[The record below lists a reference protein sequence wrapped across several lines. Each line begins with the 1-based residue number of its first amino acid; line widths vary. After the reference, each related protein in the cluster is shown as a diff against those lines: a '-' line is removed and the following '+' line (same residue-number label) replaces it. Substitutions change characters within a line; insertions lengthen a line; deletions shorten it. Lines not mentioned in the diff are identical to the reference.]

1 MSENKR
7 LSERNAKI
15 ASMLS
20 DGEQLKNFYRFIAQN
35 PYINLHDACQII
47 IERPDATVC
56 NSMEEWNALG
66 RRVTKG
72 RKAIP
77 YYDHDGYKQFVFDAV
92 DTHGEER
99 YQRPIFPLKRLL
111 IGLDELNGTS
121 LYGDLRGDYRKI
133 HNGVYAYLEKS
144 GALTGDEQHDNL
156 LSEGVAFSLYCKTGF
171 PKTVGIHLRG
181 LPYSYRENAEFVKE
195 MYIQSELLAEEIDEA
210 YEGKLQEVKVIDDTE
225 EETVTDEPIIRGGEG
240 EQINEPLAEETEALP
255 EQDDEVFVSPVYRQ
269 YLEAQKINPQA
280 VVLLRVGDFYEVM
293 GENARAVAEELD
305 LTLTSREVGLPER
318 VPMCGFPYY
327 ASDAYI
333 EKILDR
339 HGVLLVE
346 DGQEPKYIL
355 SHAEALQAEQA
366 EISEEPE
373 QELSSEIVERD
384 EDEIAELQE
393 LFSEEEGEIKDPE
406 LIPIDDEP
414 TPFDDEE
421 EEQFDEEEDDNFE
434 VENEED
440 FEEESEQEETE
451 NQSKPTHKKE
461 EKGIKDRPRK
471 KPQVSLFDFME
482 PQEKSEQELLIER
495 SLKYGSGFQHGK
507 YRIFD
512 KYNENPTA
520 KAFADFLKREYGIGG
535 HSGWGIDNEEHDG
548 KGIRLS
554 HRDENGKTLV
564 EAFLKWPEVATRIAD
579 LIDDD
584 NYLTEQEKAG
594 YVEYRAEQNRQ
605 KELRAEEERQKREII
620 ELAIVSEQPARK
632 QRILD
637 EYSKTTK
644 IEDFAKFLRDEYG
657 TAVEATSKYHARY
670 DANGVYFSKYNAIG
684 NTELRFS
691 LSWNNFAERVCDII
705 EAERLFAPEDAEY
718 NAGFVD
724 QMIELGTQ
732 NTESG
737 KYAYHFAT
745 FGKDEGYVRAH
756 CDEIKETMLARVEV
770 KDVQSDEW
778 YIHATF
784 YKDYC
789 AKLQGTE
796 EARQEHKERITEIAD
811 KIIEEGTKNTTE
823 GNYIH
828 FFEEFGKHAEF
839 AKNNAEEIAEELSKH
854 EEVSDVELTP
864 DSFDT
869 NFYLDYC
876 PNYIPKE
883 EEDGYEEYIKS
894 FEEENKPSKIKATF
908 NRFKDL
914 SDNDKAFIER
924 YSFRAHREPSMSPW
938 DEVQQCETIEEGIYI
953 VSTAGHGG
961 IMIAEEL
968 APYVLSPEAL
978 SEGMREGG
986 YYCYEED
993 ALQCIP
999 LRELYDKGILNDEHR
1014 YFKAY
1019 HVKSEENGRIP
1030 FSSATDQEK
1039 KRFIAEWNKTI
1050 NESLATWNKEYWQKY
1065 QKEEQSYEKIK
1076 NDEITRIVE
1085 SFVQEGTAQTVAG
1098 GWDFYF
1104 ENLSGFV
1111 YENRHEITDQLVR
1124 RKEVETVGLDDKSI
1138 EVIFKPKFCPNLRF
1152 DAIGKPIELDSKNTD
1167 LADVLNQTELG
1178 GTKTRFRNN
1187 VAAIRLVNRL
1197 FAENRNPTTEERKTL
1212 SRFVGWG
1219 GLSQAF
1225 DEKNPDWQKEYAELK
1240 GLLSA
1245 EDYDNA
1251 RGSTLNAYYTPKE
1264 VIDGIYKA
1272 LDRFGVKGN
1281 NRILEPSMGTG
1292 NFFGY
1297 MPKGIADGSRLYGVE
1312 LDKLTGRIAAKLYPQ
1327 ANVQIKGFEDTTF
1340 PNDKFDIIVGN
1351 VPFGGYGVADSD
1363 YNRYNF
1369 KVHDY
1374 FLAKSVDK
1382 VKPGGIVAIV
1392 TSKGTMDKLNANARK
1407 YVAER
1412 AELLGAI
1419 RLPNTAFKQTA
1430 GTEAVADILFF
1441 RKREEKITDLSVETW
1456 LATGKTKE
1464 GYEINQYFI
1473 DHPEMVLG
1481 TLVEEQGL
1489 YGGIDTTV
1497 KADGRELKDALAEAI
1512 QNLPQSFYQNP
1523 ETSPAEEQTT
1533 EVDYNVKPLCYK
1545 AENGRLYMRIGDE
1558 MVEQT
1563 IPKSPKDAYQ
1573 RIQGM
1578 IELREELHHILDIQ
1592 IAGCSDEVL
1601 KKEQTKLNAQYDLF
1615 VRWYGNLNSQTN
1627 TKLFKDDGDSALLF
1641 SCEDVDEETKAV
1653 TKSDIFS
1660 KRTIRPYV
1668 VPTSTDDPFEAL
1680 QISKNERGKV
1690 DIAYIEEL
1698 TGKDYD
1704 TVVSELG
1711 NAVFR
1716 DPEIVDETDKYSG
1729 FISAEEYL
1737 SGQVVSKLDLARLV
1751 AAEHP
1756 EYRKNVDALEAVQ
1769 PQKLTASEISVRL
1782 GATWIDKE
1790 YYKKFYCELLGVY
1803 WYLESDIELFY
1814 NPHDSSWR
1822 LDQKENV
1829 RNSTYMRQREVYGT
1843 KRAPAYRLF
1852 IDAMNLRATTI
1863 YDTIEEDGKEKR
1875 VVNHAET
1882 IAAREKQNKIKE
1894 EFINWIFKTPERRE
1908 ELEATYNRLFNRTRL
1923 PSYDGSYLKFPEMN
1937 PAIELKPHQ
1946 KNAVHRIITG
1956 NSSTLLHHV
1965 VGAGKTFTVVASIMK
1980 MRQLGLCKKAMVT
1993 CPNHLVQQWAGE
2005 WRRLYPNAKILVASK
2020 EDLEKDNRKKFV
2032 SKVALGDWDG
2042 IIIAQSSFA
2051 KIPVSTERQVQKLN
2065 EEIAAVQ
2072 ATIEK
2077 QWEENG
2083 MPRGAVKNLEKI
2095 KKGKQAQ
2102 LKKLMDTSGKDDV
2115 LKFEDLGVDYLFVDE
2130 AHAYKNLF
2138 LFTKMNN
2145 VAGISNAA
2153 SQRASDLK
2161 LKCEYLQELHGSD
2174 RGVVFAT
2181 GTPISNSMTEMYTMQ
2196 TYLQPST
2203 LRDLGIT
2210 FFDGWAADF
2219 GETVTSMELS
2229 PSGQGYRART
2239 RFAKFTNLPE
2249 LLKLYRAFADVQTAD
2264 MVKLNVPEAK
2274 RQVINLKPSDTTIE
2288 LAEEIAERAD
2298 RIYGGG
2304 VDSHIDNMLKVT
2316 SDGKKLALDPRCFVP
2331 TCKDE
2336 EGSKLNECAQR
2347 IYEIWSDTADIRGT
2361 QIVFCDLSTPKG
2373 SFSDYVY
2380 GTDFDAYNDL
2390 KYKLVQKGIP
2400 SEEIAFIH
2408 DANTEEQK
2416 QKLFDNVN
2424 SGRVRVLI
2432 GSTEKCGAGTNVQK
2446 RLVALHHLDTPYRP
2460 SDMEQREG
2468 RIIRQGNTNEKVQ
2481 IFTYV
2486 TERTFDSYSYQI
2498 LENKQRFISQ
2508 INKGDLTVREAED
2521 IDETTLSYAEIKAI
2535 TAANPKIKRK
2545 MEVDAEVA
2553 RLRVLEGQYRKNLYA
2568 LQDKIRKD
2576 YPEEIRKQELL
2587 IERVTKDLEMTKAIR
2602 PADPEAF
2609 EISVNGKVY
2618 TDKKEGGKALMDALY
2633 SGKVDVPVAEY
2644 CGFRISMNPMTFM
2657 ATEREITL
2665 AAEGQYI
2672 LSIGESVSGNLT
2684 RLENF
2689 VNDLPERKVRLEKR
2703 LEQLKS
2709 DLEIAKEQ
2717 VEKPFEQAEQLS
2729 ALLSEQAELNAELN
2743 LDKREEVIVDDDG
2756 EGEEENYMAIPILP
2770 KEKIKKEVSII
2781 DEEDKIAA
2789 MQVDVLP
2796 DYAVT
2801 KEDMHAYGY
2810 TWDGM
2815 LPVTGITAKALA
2827 RIGVTIYELREN
2839 DTEGMVDDLDVFD
2852 EKERLFGVEKPEWN
2866 TFMQSDNG
2874 RDYMAAR
2881 HEIVKSVLTSLDGED
2896 MSYFSNTEREI
2907 LWEQYGTEV
2916 YALDKAL
2923 GGRSLPA
2930 ATEMKE
2936 YALPVFDEQVEK
2948 LKGELPFADHGW
2960 GEADIHIAVF
2970 GNVEAQELKDI
2981 LSKYSYEMRLN
2992 AFLDK
2997 ELAEF
3002 NYLNGRVTGFT
3013 ADEIFDISND
3023 LKPSFE
3029 GSEFAENFKG
3039 EEFDRWY
3046 DDFQEDELIPLLNQ
3060 RALPG
3065 ETYALDETEE
3075 NPLLPDYTVTE
3086 EDMHDYGYT
3095 KDEMLPLH
3103 KRVAQ
3108 RLWGFGLEINIL
3120 SHDNTEKAVERFSE
3134 LTPTERTLYG
3144 IRKEVWM
3151 NYLNNEKTSPYLW
3164 ARKEFC
3170 TAASDVM
3177 QKELDYVDEGFT
3189 INFIETNFAERV
3201 ALEQYLADKERP
3213 DPKVLT
3219 AFVPQLLD
3227 EFSSRMW
3234 SGAFREYGWEESDL
3248 TRAIAEHLTDPVV
3261 QKIAMEVLSDGQK
3274 EEEQEEMPLY
3284 EDNPLDL
3291 PALDDELTVLAV
3303 QPDIELDE
3311 KKTLPGIGLLRN
3323 EELERWYVI
3332 NRSGIE
3338 SELKVGNVTNLEE
3351 IGISPMEFD
3360 PNVFR
3365 TFYDEQEARAY
3376 FNEKVSVMN
3385 SVKDNF
3391 DRKEIDY
3398 EAEVIKSVNTEFE
3411 VYKADVLSRSP
3422 EDIFYENYKIHVF
3435 TELKDVI
3442 DTGTEN
3448 GYLGKEHYRALYED
3462 RGSILTGLYDD
3473 YLDREYSSINK
3484 NGDTAEFIKDY
3495 CEYYHAD
3502 AMTEK
3507 EQGTIYLNTAQYSV
3521 EHDEIEQYRVSHRQS
3536 EECREAIDKA
3546 ISENFDGLHLKDG
3559 FIPELI
3565 DKFGSERVKYILATT
3580 IRENLGDGR
3589 YSPENKG
3596 WSENINVSESQDERR
3611 NCCLRSHPAVI
3622 DGVVNGFKKYMRYN
3636 DFLDEVTN
3644 DKQNDNKE
3652 EKEELAESKFLKQ
3665 TSRGDK
3671 VVSITQDKNGRD
3683 IAVVQRKN
3691 DYTVAIGYDTTD
3703 GTWAQGVYDF
3713 KDEKAANEYREKY
3726 YGENVEPPE
3735 KWYEVFVSRDA
3746 LIKTYEKSSLMRMP
3760 SSNSEYADYT
3770 YFVYNNR
3777 MKESRQLVDMQ
3788 SDSRELCYKIL
3799 LSEGEVVN
3807 LRNRDGDEVEL
3818 SAQEFSELVN
3828 HTSDKDYKREEKP
3841 RVSVN
3846 IPQAAMLKEYGKT
3859 SLFRA
3864 PNGTQYE
3871 GYSYYLPNSVLHEPT
3886 EGNTGAVARIT
3897 EDFKVTLRKGAE
3909 ETELTAREFSEL
3921 VGKTTAEDYKREPTA
3936 MDDYR
3941 EQQQEKEEWK
3951 EIAVSEQAVIA
3962 NYEKSTLFKMPK
3974 GKYEG
3979 MVYYI
3984 PSGMVRKD
3992 EGGLR
3997 LRLPESFEAH
4007 LKTSG
4012 SDEKIDLTAEQL
4024 MAELA
4029 GKSDEDYEGIYRRPS
4044 EEAIKKFEK
4053 VEKNLRER
4061 LPDEMKNKPNWVV
4074 VRTRENKE
4082 TGRLDKYLIDVHTGK
4097 FAESDNPET
4106 WTDFDTACKYAK
4118 EHGGVALAYA
4128 LDGTDG
4134 IACIDLDHC
4143 IGEDGKRSAL
4153 ADEVLSKCGK
4163 TYAEHSVSGRGIH
4176 VFGRTKGADLR
4187 SFSKDG
4193 DMEYYQDRH
4202 FITMTGDGA
4211 GYSRLESFDASEMKS
4226 LLERKL
4232 ERRTEWKNAGKGE
4245 AGLTQ
4250 MDDRELLEKA
4260 FSAKNGDT
4268 VRRLYNGED
4277 LRHNHSNSDM
4287 SLMNY
4292 LAFYSGGNVGQMTR
4306 IFATSGLYRPDKPAS
4321 YYEYTAIKAA
4331 KDTPHYTPPRAS
4343 NATPKAASGGN
4354 SKA

>member
-15 ASMLS
+15 AAMLS

-35 PYINLHDACQII
+35 PYINLHDACQIV

-72 RKAIP
+72 RKAIS
-77 YYDHDGYKQFVFDAV
+77 YYDHDGYKQFVFDAA

-99 YQRPIFPLKRLL
+99 YQRPIFPLKRML
-111 IGLDELNGTS
+111 IGLDELNGTA
-121 LYGDLRGDYRKI
+121 LYDDLRGDYRKI
-133 HNGVYAYLEKS
+133 HNGVYAYLEKN

-171 PKTVGIHLRG
+171 PKTAGIHLSG

-225 EETVTDEPIIRGGEG
+225 KETVTDEPIIRGGDV

-269 YLEAQKINPQA
+269 YLEAQKANPQA
-280 VVLLRVGDFYEVM
+280 VVLLRLGDFYEVM
-293 GENARAVAEELD
+293 GENARTVAEELD

-318 VPMCGFPYY
+318 VPMCGFPYHV
-327 ASDAYI
+327 AEVYI
-333 EKILDR
+333 EKILEH
-339 HGVLLVE
+339 HGVLLAE
-346 DGQEPKYIL
+346 AGQEPKYIL

-373 QELSSEIVERD
+373 QESQSEIVERD

-393 LFSEEEGEIKDPE
+393 LFSEEEEEIKDPE

-421 EEQFDEEEDDNFE
+421 EEQSDEEADDGF
-434 VENEED
+434 ENEED
-440 FEEESEQEETE
+440 FEEESEQDETA
-451 NQSKPTHKKE
+451 NKPKPTRKRE

-471 KPQVSLFDFME
+471 QKPQLSLFDLME

-495 SLKYGSGFQHGK
+495 NLKYGSGFQHGK

-535 HSGWGIDNEEHDG
+535 RGGWGGDNEEHNG

-554 HRDENGKTLV
+554 YCDENGKTLV

-657 TAVEATSKYHARY
+657 TAVETTSKYHARY
-670 DANGVYFSKYNAIG
+670 DANGVFISKYNAIG
-684 NTELRFS
+684 NTELRVS
-691 LSWNNFAERVCDII
+691 LSWNNFAERVCDVI

-724 QMIELGTQ
+724 QMVKLGTE

-745 FGKDEGYVRAH
+745 FGKDEGYVRAN

-796 EARQEHKERITEIAD
+796 EAHEEHKERVRAIAAQ
-811 KIIEEGTKNTTE
+811 IIEEGTENTTE
-823 GNYIH
+823 GNWVV
-828 FFEEFGKHAEF
+828 FFNELTGDEEF
-839 AKNNAEEIAEELSKH
+839 AKDNVKEIVDELERDKA
-854 EEVSDVELTP
+854 VSDVEF
-864 DSFDT
+864 DNACIDT

-876 PNYIPKE
+876 PHYIPKE
-883 EEDGYEEYIKS
+883 EEGED
-894 FEEENKPSKIKATF
+894 EEENKPSKTKAPF

-914 SDNDKAFIER
+914 SENDRSFIER
-924 YSFRAHREPSMSPW
+924 YSLRAHREPSMSPW
-938 DEVQQCETIEEGIYI
+938 DEVQQCETISEGIYS

-999 LRELYDKGILNDEHR
+999 IRELYDKGVLSDDHM

-1019 HVKSEENGRIP
+1019 HVKTEENGRIP
-1030 FSSATDQEK
+1030 FSSATAEEK
-1039 KRFIAEWNKTI
+1039 KRFIAKWNNTV

-1065 QKEEQSYEKIK
+1065 QEAEQHQK
-1076 NDEITRIVE
+1076 
-1085 SFVQEGTAQTVAG
+1085 
-1098 GWDFYF
+1098 
-1104 ENLSGFV
+1104 
-1111 YENRHEITDQLVR
+1111 
-1124 RKEVETVGLDDKSI
+1124 
-1138 EVIFKPKFCPNLRF
+1138 
-1152 DAIGKPIELDSKNTD
+1152 DSKNTD
-1167 LADVLNQTELG
+1167 LADVLDQSELG
-1178 GTKTRFRNN
+1178 GAKTRFRNN

-1197 FAENRNPTTEERKTL
+1197 YAENRNPTTEERKTL

-1297 MPKGIADGSRLYGVE
+1297 MPKEVADGSRLYGVE
-1312 LDKLTGRIAAKLYPQ
+1312 LDNLTGRIAAKLYPQ

-1340 PNDKFDIIVGN
+1340 PNDKFDIVVGN

-1441 RKREEKITDLSVETW
+1441 RKREEKITDLSAETW
-1456 LATGKTKE
+1456 LATGKTEE

-1497 KADGRELKDALAEAI
+1497 KPDGRELKDALAEAI

-1523 ETSPAEEQTT
+1523 EISPAEEQTT

-1558 MVEQT
+1558 MVEQA

-1578 IELREELHHILDIQ
+1578 IGLREELHHILDIQ
-1592 IAGCSDEVL
+1592 IQGCSDDVL
-1601 KKEQTKLNAQYDLF
+1601 KKEQAKLNAQYDLF
-1615 VRWYGNLNSQTN
+1615 VRRYGNLNSQTN

-1641 SCEDVDEETKAV
+1641 SCEDVDEETKTV
-1653 TKSDIFS
+1653 TKSDVFS

-1716 DPEIVDETDKYSG
+1716 DPEIADENDKYSG
-1729 FISAEEYL
+1729 FLSAEEYL
-1737 SGQVVSKLDLARLV
+1737 SGQVVSKLDLARSV

-2051 KIPVSTERQVQKLN
+2051 KIPVSTERQIQKLN
-2065 EEIAAVQ
+2065 EEIAAVE

-2239 RFAKFTNLPE
+2239 RFAKFMNLPE

-2361 QIVFCDLSTPKG
+2361 QIVFCDLSTPKVG
-2373 SFSDYVY
+2373 FEDYRY

-2468 RIIRQGNTNEKVQ
+2468 RIIRQGNTNENVQ

-2553 RLRVLEGQYRKNLYA
+2553 RLRVLEGQYRKNSYA

-2587 IERVTKDLEMTKAIR
+2587 IERVEKDLEMTKAIR

-2609 EISVNGKVY
+2609 EISVSGKVY
-2618 TDKKEGGKALMDALY
+2618 TDKKEGGKVLMDALY

-2644 CGFRISMNPMTFM
+2644 CGFKISMNPMSFM
-2657 ATEREITL
+2657 TTEREITL

-2717 VEKPFEQAEQLS
+2717 VGKPFEQAEQLS

-2756 EGEEENYMAIPILP
+2756 EGDEENYRAIPILP
-2770 KEKIKKEVSII
+2770 EDKIKKEVSII

-2801 KEDMHAYGY
+2801 KEDMELCFSEYDDVMIRRLVGLIRVMK
-2810 TWDGM
+2810 DKSI
-2815 LPVTGITAKALA
+2815 V
-2827 RIGVTIYELREN
+2827 IYL
-2839 DTEGMVDDLDVFD
+2839 
-2852 EKERLFGVEKPEWN
+2852 K
-2866 TFMQSDNG
+2866 
-2874 RDYMAAR
+2874 
-2881 HEIVKSVLTSLDGED
+2881 
-2896 MSYFSNTEREI
+2896 
-2907 LWEQYGTEV
+2907 
-2916 YALDKAL
+2916 
-2923 GGRSLPA
+2923 GGLSI
-2930 ATEMKE
+2930 TEM
-2936 YALPVFDEQVEK
+2936 
-2948 LKGELPFADHGW
+2948 
-2960 GEADIHIAVF
+2960 
-2970 GNVEAQELKDI
+2970 
-2981 LSKYSYEMRLN
+2981 
-2992 AFLDK
+2992 
-2997 ELAEF
+2997 
-3002 NYLNGRVTGFT
+3002 
-3013 ADEIFDISND
+3013 
-3023 LKPSFE
+3023 
-3029 GSEFAENFKG
+3029 
-3039 EEFDRWY
+3039 
-3046 DDFQEDELIPLLNQ
+3046 
-3060 RALPG
+3060 
-3065 ETYALDETEE
+3065 
-3075 NPLLPDYTVTE
+3075 
-3086 EDMHDYGYT
+3086 
-3095 KDEMLPLH
+3095 
-3103 KRVAQ
+3103 VA
-3108 RLWGFGLEINIL
+3108 
-3120 SHDNTEKAVERFSE
+3120 
-3134 LTPTERTLYG
+3134 
-3144 IRKEVWM
+3144 
-3151 NYLNNEKTSPYLW
+3151 
-3164 ARKEFC
+3164 
-3170 TAASDVM
+3170 
-3177 QKELDYVDEGFT
+3177 
-3189 INFIETNFAERV
+3189 
-3201 ALEQYLADKERP
+3201 
-3213 DPKVLT
+3213 
-3219 AFVPQLLD
+3219 
-3227 EFSSRMW
+3227 
-3234 SGAFREYGWEESDL
+3234 
-3248 TRAIAEHLTDPVV
+3248 
-3261 QKIAMEVLSDGQK
+3261 
-3274 EEEQEEMPLY
+3274 
-3284 EDNPLDL
+3284 
-3291 PALDDELTVLAV
+3291 
-3303 QPDIELDE
+3303 
-3311 KKTLPGIGLLRN
+3311 
-3323 EELERWYVI
+3323 
-3332 NRSGIE
+3332 
-3338 SELKVGNVTNLEE
+3338 
-3351 IGISPMEFD
+3351 
-3360 PNVFR
+3360 
-3365 TFYDEQEARAY
+3365 
-3376 FNEKVSVMN
+3376 
-3385 SVKDNF
+3385 
-3391 DRKEIDY
+3391 
-3398 EAEVIKSVNTEFE
+3398 
-3411 VYKADVLSRSP
+3411 
-3422 EDIFYENYKIHVF
+3422 
-3435 TELKDVI
+3435 
-3442 DTGTEN
+3442 
-3448 GYLGKEHYRALYED
+3448 
-3462 RGSILTGLYDD
+3462 
-3473 YLDREYSSINK
+3473 
-3484 NGDTAEFIKDY
+3484 
-3495 CEYYHAD
+3495 
-3502 AMTEK
+3502 
-3507 EQGTIYLNTAQYSV
+3507 
-3521 EHDEIEQYRVSHRQS
+3521 
-3536 EECREAIDKA
+3536 
-3546 ISENFDGLHLKDG
+3546 
-3559 FIPELI
+3559 
-3565 DKFGSERVKYILATT
+3565 
-3580 IRENLGDGR
+3580 
-3589 YSPENKG
+3589 
-3596 WSENINVSESQDERR
+3596 
-3611 NCCLRSHPAVI
+3611 
-3622 DGVVNGFKKYMRYN
+3622 
-3636 DFLDEVTN
+3636 
-3644 DKQNDNKE
+3644 
-3652 EKEELAESKFLKQ
+3652 
-3665 TSRGDK
+3665 
-3671 VVSITQDKNGRD
+3671 
-3683 IAVVQRKN
+3683 
-3691 DYTVAIGYDTTD
+3691 
-3703 GTWAQGVYDF
+3703 
-3713 KDEKAANEYREKY
+3713 
-3726 YGENVEPPE
+3726 
-3735 KWYEVFVSRDA
+3735 
-3746 LIKTYEKSSLMRMP
+3746 
-3760 SSNSEYADYT
+3760 
-3770 YFVYNNR
+3770 
-3777 MKESRQLVDMQ
+3777 
-3788 SDSRELCYKIL
+3788 
-3799 LSEGEVVN
+3799 
-3807 LRNRDGDEVEL
+3807 
-3818 SAQEFSELVN
+3818 
-3828 HTSDKDYKREEKP
+3828 
-3841 RVSVN
+3841 
-3846 IPQAAMLKEYGKT
+3846 
-3859 SLFRA
+3859 
-3864 PNGTQYE
+3864 
-3871 GYSYYLPNSVLHEPT
+3871 
-3886 EGNTGAVARIT
+3886 
-3897 EDFKVTLRKGAE
+3897 
-3909 ETELTAREFSEL
+3909 
-3921 VGKTTAEDYKREPTA
+3921 
-3936 MDDYR
+3936 
-3941 EQQQEKEEWK
+3941 
-3951 EIAVSEQAVIA
+3951 
-3962 NYEKSTLFKMPK
+3962 
-3974 GKYEG
+3974 
-3979 MVYYI
+3979 
-3984 PSGMVRKD
+3984 
-3992 EGGLR
+3992 
-3997 LRLPESFEAH
+3997 
-4007 LKTSG
+4007 
-4012 SDEKIDLTAEQL
+4012 
-4024 MAELA
+4024 
-4029 GKSDEDYEGIYRRPS
+4029 
-4044 EEAIKKFEK
+4044 
-4053 VEKNLRER
+4053 
-4061 LPDEMKNKPNWVV
+4061 
-4074 VRTRENKE
+4074 
-4082 TGRLDKYLIDVHTGK
+4082 
-4097 FAESDNPET
+4097 
-4106 WTDFDTACKYAK
+4106 
-4118 EHGGVALAYA
+4118 
-4128 LDGTDG
+4128 
-4134 IACIDLDHC
+4134 
-4143 IGEDGKRSAL
+4143 
-4153 ADEVLSKCGK
+4153 
-4163 TYAEHSVSGRGIH
+4163 
-4176 VFGRTKGADLR
+4176 
-4187 SFSKDG
+4187 
-4193 DMEYYQDRH
+4193 
-4202 FITMTGDGA
+4202 
-4211 GYSRLESFDASEMKS
+4211 
-4226 LLERKL
+4226 
-4232 ERRTEWKNAGKGE
+4232 
-4245 AGLTQ
+4245 
-4250 MDDRELLEKA
+4250 
-4260 FSAKNGDT
+4260 
-4268 VRRLYNGED
+4268 
-4277 LRHNHSNSDM
+4277 
-4287 SLMNY
+4287 
-4292 LAFYSGGNVGQMTR
+4292 
-4306 IFATSGLYRPDKPAS
+4306 
-4321 YYEYTAIKAA
+4321 
-4331 KDTPHYTPPRAS
+4331 
-4343 NATPKAASGGN
+4343 
-4354 SKA
+4354 

>member
-7 LSERNAKI
+7 LSERNTKI
-15 ASMLS
+15 AAMLS
-20 DGEQLKNFYRFIAQN
+20 DGELLKNFYRFIAQN
-35 PYINLHDACQII
+35 PYINLHDACQIV

-72 RKAIP
+72 RKAIS
-77 YYDHDGYKQFVFDAV
+77 YYDHDGYKQFVFDAA

-99 YQRPIFPLKRLL
+99 YQRPIFPLKRML

-121 LYGDLRGDYRKI
+121 LYDDLRGDYRKI
-133 HNGVYAYLEKS
+133 HNGVYTYLEKS

-225 EETVTDEPIIRGGEG
+225 EETVTDEPIIRGGEV
-240 EQINEPLAEETEALP
+240 EQTKEPLTEETEELP
-255 EQDDEVFVSPVYRQ
+255 EQGNEVSVSPVYRQ
-269 YLEAQKINPQA
+269 YLDVQKANPQA
-280 VVLLRVGDFYEVM
+280 VVLLRLGDFYEVM
-293 GENARAVAEELD
+293 GENARTVAEELD

-318 VPMCGFPYY
+318 VPMCGFPYHV
-327 ASDAYI
+327 AEVYI
-333 EKILDR
+333 EKILEH
-339 HGVLLVE
+339 HGVLLAE
-346 DGQEPKYIL
+346 AGQEPKYIL
-355 SHAEALQAEQA
+355 SHAEALRAEQA

-373 QELSSEIVERD
+373 QESQSEIVERD

-393 LFSEEEGEIKDPE
+393 LFSEEEGKIKDPE

-421 EEQFDEEEDDNFE
+421 EEQTDEEEDYGF
-434 VENEED
+434 ENEED
-440 FEEESEQEETE
+440 FEEESEQDETE
-451 NQSKPTHKKE
+451 NKPKPTRKRE

-471 KPQVSLFDFME
+471 QKPQLSLFDLME

-535 HSGWGIDNEEHDG
+535 RGGWGGDNEQHDG

-554 HRDENGKTLV
+554 HCDENGKTLV
-564 EAFLKWPEVATRIAD
+564 EAFLKWPEAATRIAD

-796 EARQEHKERITEIAD
+796 EARQEHKERIAEIAD

-828 FFEEFGKHAEF
+828 FFEEFGKHAGF
-839 AKNNAEEIAEELSKH
+839 AKDNAEEIAEELSKH

-894 FEEENKPSKIKATF
+894 FEEENKPSEIKAPF
-908 NRFKDL
+908 NRFKEL
-914 SDNDKAFIER
+914 SENDKAFIER
-924 YSFRAHREPSMSPW
+924 YSLRAHREPSMSPW
-938 DEVQQCETIEEGIYI
+938 DEVQQCETIAEGIYS

-978 SEGMREGG
+978 SEGMREGR

-999 LRELYDKGILNDEHR
+999 LRELYDKGILNDKHS

-1019 HVKSEENGRIP
+1019 HVKTEENGRIP
-1030 FSSATDQEK
+1030 FSSATDEEK
-1039 KRFIAEWNKTI
+1039 KRFIAEWNNTV

-1065 QKEEQSYEKIK
+1065 QKAEQQQK
-1076 NDEITRIVE
+1076 
-1085 SFVQEGTAQTVAG
+1085 
-1098 GWDFYF
+1098 
-1104 ENLSGFV
+1104 
-1111 YENRHEITDQLVR
+1111 
-1124 RKEVETVGLDDKSI
+1124 
-1138 EVIFKPKFCPNLRF
+1138 
-1152 DAIGKPIELDSKNTD
+1152 DSKNTD
-1167 LADVLNQTELG
+1167 LTDILDQTELG
-1178 GTKTRFRNN
+1178 GAKTRFRNN

-1197 FAENRNPTTEERKTL
+1197 YAENRNPTTEERKTL

-1297 MPKGIADGSRLYGVE
+1297 MPKEVADGARLYGVE
-1312 LDKLTGRIAAKLYPQ
+1312 LDNLTGRIAAKLYPQ
-1327 ANVQIKGFEDTTF
+1327 ANVQIKGFEDTSF
-1340 PNDKFDIIVGN
+1340 PNDKFDIVLGN

-1441 RKREEKITDLSVETW
+1441 RKREEKITDLSAETW

-1497 KADGRELKDALAEAI
+1497 KPDGRELKDALAEAI

-1558 MVEQT
+1558 MVEQA

-1578 IELREELHHILDIQ
+1578 IGLREELHHILDIQ

-1601 KKEQTKLNAQYDLF
+1601 KKEQAKLNAQYDLF
-1615 VRWYGNLNSQTN
+1615 VRRYGNLNSQTN

-1653 TKSDIFS
+1653 TKSDVFS

-1711 NAVFR
+1711 NSVFR
-1716 DPEIVDETDKYSG
+1716 DPEIVDENDKYSG

-1737 SGQVVSKLDLARLV
+1737 SGQVVSKLDLARSV

-1908 ELEATYNRLFNRTRL
+1908 ELEGTYNRLFNRTRL

-2051 KIPVSTERQVQKLN
+2051 KIPVSTERQIRKLN

-2203 LRDLGIT
+2203 LKDLGIT

-2264 MVKLNVPEAK
+2264 MVKLNVPEAE
-2274 RQVINLKPSDTTIE
+2274 RHVVNLKPSDTTIE

-2336 EGSKLNECAQR
+2336 EGSKLNACAQN

-2361 QIVFCDLSTPKG
+2361 QIVFCDLSTPKVR
-2373 SFSDYVY
+2373 FEDYRY

-2587 IERVTKDLEMTKAIR
+2587 IERVGKDLEMTKAIR

-2609 EISVNGKVY
+2609 EISVSGKVY

-2633 SGKVDVPVAEY
+2633 SGKVDTPVAEY
-2644 CGFRISMNPMTFM
+2644 YGFKISMNPMSFM

-2717 VEKPFEQAEQLS
+2717 VQKPFEQAEQLS

-2756 EGEEENYMAIPILP
+2756 EGDEENYRAIPILT

-2839 DTEGMVDDLDVFD
+2839 DTEGMVDDPDVFD
-2852 EKERLFGVEKPEWN
+2852 EKDRLFGVEKPEWN

-2874 RDYMAAR
+2874 RDYMAVR

-2896 MSYFSNTEREI
+2896 MSYFSNTERET

-2916 YALDKAL
+2916 YALDKAF
-2923 GGRSLPA
+2923 GGRAMPSA
-2930 ATEMKE
+2930 AEMKE
-2936 YALPVFDEQVEK
+2936 YALSVFDEQVEK
-2948 LKGELPFADHGW
+2948 LKEELPFADHGW
-2960 GEADIHIAVF
+2960 SEADIHLAVF

-2981 LSKYSYEMRLN
+2981 LSKYSYETRLN

-3002 NYLNGRVTGFT
+3002 KYLNGRVTGFT

-3029 GSEFAENFKG
+3029 GSEFAENLTG
-3039 EEFDRWY
+3039 NDYDDWY
-3046 DDFQEDELIPLLNQ
+3046 DIFQEDELIPLLNQ

-3065 ETYALDETEE
+3065 ETYALDETEKT
-3075 NPLLPDYTVTE
+3075 PLLPDYTVTD

-3103 KRVAQ
+3103 KRAAQ

-3134 LTPTERTLYG
+3134 LTPTEKTLYS
-3144 IRKEVWM
+3144 IRKEVWR

-3213 DPKVLT
+3213 NPKVLT

-3248 TRAIAEHLTDPVV
+3248 TRAIAEHLTDPVM

-3303 QPDIELDE
+3303 QPDIELDK
-3311 KKTLPGIGLLRN
+3311 KKTLPGVGLLRN

-3398 EAEVIKSVNTEFE
+3398 EAEVIKSVNAEFE

-3422 EDIFYENYKIHVF
+3422 EDIFYENFKIHVF
-3435 TELKDVI
+3435 TELKDAI

-3448 GYLGKEHYRALYED
+3448 GYLEKEHYRALYEE

-3473 YLDREYSSINK
+3473 FVGSEYASVNSYT
-3484 NGDTAEFIKDY
+3484 DTAEFIRDY
-3495 CEYYHAD
+3495 CEHYHKSVLHEDVKMPVYLQSAQY
-3502 AMTEK
+3502 AI
-3507 EQGTIYLNTAQYSV
+3507 EQGDL
-3521 EHDEIEQYRVSHRQS
+3521 DEYRNSRALS
-3536 EECREAIDKA
+3536 EECRDAIDKA
-3546 ISENFDGLHLKDG
+3546 ISENFDGMHLKDG
-3559 FIPELI
+3559 FISELV
-3565 DKFGSERVKYILATT
+3565 DKFGMERVQYILATT

-3596 WSENINVSESQDERR
+3596 WAENIPVSESQDERR
-3611 NCCLRSHPAVI
+3611 NCCLHSHPAVI
-3622 DGVVNGFKKYMRYN
+3622 DGVVNSFKKYMRYN

-3683 IAVVQRKN
+3683 IAVVQRRN

-3726 YGENVEPPE
+3726 YGENVEPQE
-3735 KWYEVFVSRDA
+3735 KWYAVYVSRDA
-3746 LIKTYEKSSLMRMP
+3746 LIKTYDKSSLMRMP
-3760 SSNSEYADYT
+3760 SSNKEYADYT
-3770 YFVYNNR
+3770 YFMYNNR
-3777 MKESRQLVDMQ
+3777 IKNSRQLVDMQ
-3788 SDSRELCYKIL
+3788 SDSRELCYKL
-3799 LSEGEVVN
+3799 MLAEGEVVN

-3897 EDFKVTLRKGAE
+3897 EDFNVTLRKGAE

-4061 LPDEMKNKPNWVV
+4061 LPDEMKNKPNWVM

-4343 NATPKAASGGN
+4343 NAAPKAASGGN

>member
-15 ASMLS
+15 AAMLS

-35 PYINLHDACQII
+35 PYINLHDACQIV

-72 RKAIP
+72 RKAIS
-77 YYDHDGYKQFVFDAV
+77 YYDHDGYKQFVFDAA

-99 YQRPIFPLKRLL
+99 YQRPIFPLRRML

-121 LYGDLRGDYRKI
+121 LYDDLRGDYRKI
-133 HNGVYAYLEKS
+133 HNGVYTYLEKS

-171 PKTVGIHLRG
+171 PKTAGIHLRG

-225 EETVTDEPIIRGGEG
+225 EETVTDEPIIRGGAV
-240 EQINEPLAEETEALP
+240 EQINEPLAEDTEELP
-255 EQDDEVFVSPVYRQ
+255 EQDDEEVFVSPIYRQ
-269 YLEAQKINPQA
+269 YLDVQKANPQA
-280 VVLLRVGDFYEVM
+280 VVLQRVGDFYEVM
-293 GENARAVAEELD
+293 GENAIKVADELN
-305 LTLTSREVGLPER
+305 LTLTSRDVGLPER

-333 EKILDR
+333 EKILAR
-339 HGVLLVE
+339 HGVLLAE

-393 LFSEEEGEIKDPE
+393 LFSEEEEEIKDPE

-421 EEQFDEEEDDNFE
+421 EEQYDEEEDDDF
-434 VENEED
+434 ENEEN
-440 FEEESEQEETE
+440 FEKESEPKGTE
-451 NQSKPTHKKE
+451 NKPNPTREKE

-471 KPQVSLFDFME
+471 QKPQMSLFDFME

-535 HSGWGIDNEEHDG
+535 RGGWGGDNEEHNG

-554 HRDENGKTLV
+554 YCDENGKTLV

-620 ELAIVSEQPARK
+620 ELAIVSEQPTRK

-657 TAVEATSKYHARY
+657 TAVETTSKYHARY

-691 LSWNNFAERVCDII
+691 ISWNNFAERVCDVI
-705 EAERLFAPEDAEY
+705 EAERLFAPEDAEF

-724 QMIELGTQ
+724 QMVKLGTE

-737 KYAYHFAT
+737 KYAYHFTT
-745 FGKDEGYVRAH
+745 FGKDEGYVRAN
-756 CDEIKETMLARVEV
+756 CDEIKEAMLARAEV

-789 AKLQGTE
+789 AKLQDTE
-796 EARQEHKERITEIAD
+796 EARQEHKERIAEIAD

-823 GNYIH
+823 GNYVH

-839 AKNNAEEIAEELSKH
+839 AKDNAEEIAEELSKH

-876 PNYIPKE
+876 TNYIPKE

-894 FEEENKPSKIKATF
+894 FEEENKPSEIKAPF
-908 NRFKDL
+908 NRFKEL
-914 SDNDKAFIER
+914 SENDKAFIER
-924 YSFRAHREPSMSPW
+924 YSLRAHREPSMSPW
-938 DEVQQCETIEEGIYI
+938 DEVQHCETIEEGIYI

-978 SEGMREGG
+978 SEGMREGR

-999 LRELYDKGILNDEHR
+999 LRELYDKGILNDKHS

-1019 HVKSEENGRIP
+1019 HVKTEENGRIP
-1030 FSSATDQEK
+1030 FSSATDEEK

-1065 QKEEQSYEKIK
+1065 QKAEQHQK
-1076 NDEITRIVE
+1076 
-1085 SFVQEGTAQTVAG
+1085 
-1098 GWDFYF
+1098 
-1104 ENLSGFV
+1104 
-1111 YENRHEITDQLVR
+1111 
-1124 RKEVETVGLDDKSI
+1124 
-1138 EVIFKPKFCPNLRF
+1138 
-1152 DAIGKPIELDSKNTD
+1152 DSKNTD
-1167 LADVLNQTELG
+1167 LTDVLDQTELG
-1178 GTKTRFRNN
+1178 GAKTRFRNN

-1225 DEKNPDWQKEYAELK
+1225 DEKNLDWQKEYAELK

-1297 MPKGIADGSRLYGVE
+1297 MPKEVSDGARLYGVE
-1312 LDKLTGRIAAKLYPQ
+1312 LDNLTGRIAAKLYPQ

-1340 PNDKFDIIVGN
+1340 PNDKFDIVVGN

-1441 RKREEKITDLSVETW
+1441 HKREEKITDLSKETW
-1456 LATGKTKE
+1456 LSTGKTEE

-1481 TLVEEQGL
+1481 TLKEEQGL

-1497 KADGRELKDALAEAI
+1497 KPDGRDLKDALAEAV
-1512 QNLPQSFYQNP
+1512 QNLPQNFYQNP
-1523 ETSPAEEQTT
+1523 ETSPAEEEAA

-1545 AENGRLYMRIGDE
+1545 ADNGRLYMRMGDE
-1558 MVEQT
+1558 MVEQA

-1578 IELREELHHILDIQ
+1578 IGLREELHHILDIQ

-1615 VRWYGNLNSQTN
+1615 VRRYGNLNSQTN

-1653 TKSDIFS
+1653 TKSDVFS

-1716 DPEIVDETDKYSG
+1716 DPEIVDKGDKYSG

-1737 SGQVVSKLDLARLV
+1737 SGQVVSKLDLARSV

-2051 KIPVSTERQVQKLN
+2051 KIPVSTERQIQKLN
-2065 EEIAAVQ
+2065 EEIAAVE

-2288 LAEEIAERAD
+2288 LAEEIADRAD
-2298 RIYGGG
+2298 KIYGGG

-2331 TCKDE
+2331 TCRDE
-2336 EGSKLNECAQR
+2336 EGSKINACAQN

-2361 QIVFCDLSTPKG
+2361 QIVFCDLSTPKVR
-2373 SFSDYVY
+2373 FEDYRY

-2400 SEEIAFIH
+2400 SDEIAFIH
-2408 DANTEEQK
+2408 DADTEEQK

-2424 SGRVRVLI
+2424 LGRVRVLI

-2468 RIIRQGNTNEKVQ
+2468 RIIRQGNTNDKVQ

-2633 SGKVDVPVAEY
+2633 SGKVDTPVAEY

-2672 LSIGESVSGNLT
+2672 LSIGESASGNLT

-2689 VNDLPERKVRLEKR
+2689 VSELPQRKVRLEKK

-2717 VEKPFEQAEQLS
+2717 VEKPFEQAERLS

-2756 EGEEENYMAIPILP
+2756 ESEEENYRAIPILP
-2770 KEKIKKEVSII
+2770 EERLKKEVSII

-2789 MQVDVLP
+2789 MEVDILP

-2810 TWDGM
+2810 TWDGI

-2839 DTEGMVDDLDVFD
+2839 DTEGMVDDPAVFD
-2852 EKERLFGVEKPEWN
+2852 EKDRLFGVEKPEWN
-2866 TFMQSDNG
+2866 AFMQSENG
-2874 RDYMAAR
+2874 RNYMATR
-2881 HEIVKSVLTSLDGED
+2881 REIVKSVLTSLDGED
-2896 MSYFSNTEREI
+2896 MSYFSNTERET
-2907 LWEQYGTEV
+2907 LWEQYGTKV
-2916 YALDKAL
+2916 YALDKAF
-2923 GGRSLPA
+2923 GGRGMPSA
-2930 ATEMKE
+2930 AEMKE
-2936 YALPVFDEQVEK
+2936 YALSVFDEQVEK
-2948 LKGELPFADHGW
+2948 LKEELPFADHGW
-2960 GEADIHIAVF
+2960 SEADIHLAVF

-2981 LSKYSYEMRLN
+2981 LSKYSYETRLN

-2997 ELAEF
+2997 EIAEF
-3002 NYLNGRVTGFT
+3002 KYLNGRITGFT

-3065 ETYALDETEE
+3065 ETYALDETEKT
-3075 NPLLPDYTVTE
+3075 PLLPDYTVTD

-3103 KRVAQ
+3103 KRAAQ

-3144 IRKEVWM
+3144 IRKEVWR

-3248 TRAIAEHLTDPVV
+3248 TRAIAEHLTNPVM
-3261 QKIAMEVLSDGQK
+3261 QKIAMEVLSDEQK

-3291 PALDDELTVLAV
+3291 PALDDELTVLAM
-3303 QPDIELDE
+3303 QPDIKLDE
-3311 KKTLPGIGLLRN
+3311 SRTLPGVKLLKN

-3332 NRSGIE
+3332 NRAGIE
-3338 SELKVGNVTNLEE
+3338 GERELNVGDMTNLEE
-3351 IGISPMEFD
+3351 LEISPMEFD

-3365 TFYDEQEARAY
+3365 TFYDEQEAQTY

-3391 DRKEIDY
+3391 GRKEIDY

-3448 GYLGKEHYRALYED
+3448 GYLEKEHYRALYED
-3462 RGSILTGLYDD
+3462 RGSILTELYDD
-3473 YLDREYSSINK
+3473 FIGDEYASLNT
-3484 NGDTAEFIKDY
+3484 GTDTAEFIKDY
-3495 CEYYHAD
+3495 CEHYHAD

-3521 EHDEIEQYRVSHRQS
+3521 EHDEIEQYRISHRQS

-3546 ISENFDGLHLKDG
+3546 ISENFDGMRLKDG
-3559 FIPELI
+3559 FIPEI
-3565 DKFGSERVKYILATT
+3565 IEKFGTERVQYILATT
-3580 IRENLGDGR
+3580 VRENLGDGR

-3596 WSENINVSESQDERR
+3596 WAENIAVSESQEERR

-3622 DGVVNGFKKYMRYN
+3622 DGVVNSFKKYMRYN

-3726 YGENVEPPE
+3726 YGENVEPQE
-3735 KWYEVFVSRDA
+3735 KWYAVYVSRDA
-3746 LIKTYEKSSLMRMP
+3746 LIKTYDKSSLMRMP
-3760 SSNSEYADYT
+3760 SSNKEYADYT
-3770 YFVYNNR
+3770 YFMYNNR
-3777 MKESRQLVDMQ
+3777 VKNSRQLVDMQ
-3788 SDSRELCYKIL
+3788 SDSRELCYKL
-3799 LSEGEVVN
+3799 MLSEGEVVH
-3807 LRNRDGDEVEL
+3807 LRNREGDEVEL
-3818 SAQEFSELVN
+3818 TAEEFSEIVN
-3828 HTSDKDYKREEKP
+3828 HTSDKDYVREQKAKTIITLPREAVLGNYEK
-3841 RVSVN
+3841 
-3846 IPQAAMLKEYGKT
+3846 AT
-3859 SLFRA
+3859 LFKA
-3864 PNGTQYE
+3864 PSGTE
-3871 GYSYYLPNSVLHEPT
+3871 FAGYSYYLPNSVIGEDT
-3886 EGNTGAVARIT
+3886 KNEDGRIRVALS
-3897 EDFKVTLRKGAE
+3897 EDFKIKLNKGPNE
-3909 ETELTAREFSEL
+3909 KEITVSEYAAL
-3921 VGKTTAEDYKREPTA
+3921 VNGTTAESYKRERSA
-3936 MDDYR
+3936 EEENR
-3941 EQQQEKEEWK
+3941 EQKTDEKKWT
-3951 EIAVSEQAVIA
+3951 EIPVSEEAVIA
-3962 NYEKSTLFKMPK
+3962 TYEKSTLFKMPK

-3979 MVYYI
+3979 LVYYI

-3992 EGGLR
+3992 EKGIR
-3997 LRLPESFEAH
+3997 LRLPEDFEVH
-4007 LKTSG
+4007 LKDKSA
-4012 SDEKIDLTAEQL
+4012 DENIDIKPD
-4024 MAELA
+4024 ELEKELKDKGDDA
-4029 GKSDEDYEGIYRRPS
+4029 YENLYRRPS
-4044 EEAIKKFEK
+4044 EEVKQKFDK
-4053 VEKNLRER
+4053 VEQQLRTC
-4061 LPDEMKNKPNWVV
+4061 LPAEMKDKPNWVI
-4074 VRTRENKE
+4074 VRTRENAD
-4082 TGRLDKYLIDVHTGK
+4082 TGRLDKFLISPVTGK

-4106 WTDFDTACKYAK
+4106 WADFDAACKYAR
-4118 EHGGVALAYA
+4118 ENGGVALAYA
-4128 LDGTDG
+4128 LDGKDG

-4143 IGEDGKRSAL
+4143 VGADGKRSAL

-4163 TYAEHSVSGRGIH
+4163 TYIESSVSGKGIH
-4176 VFGRTKGADLR
+4176 VFGKTEGMDLR

-4193 DMEYYQDRH
+4193 DMEFYQDSH
-4202 FITMTGDGA
+4202 FIAMTGDGA
-4211 GYSRLESFDASEMKS
+4211 GYYNLESFDTPEMKS

-4232 ERRTEWKNAGKGE
+4232 ERRTEWKNVGKGMS
-4245 AGLTQ
+4245 GLTQ

-4268 VRRLYNGED
+4268 VKRLYNGED
-4277 LRHNHSNSDM
+4277 LRNNHSNSDM

-4292 LAFYSGGNVGQMTR
+4292 LAFYSGGNVEQMTR
-4306 IFATSGLYRPDKPAS
+4306 IFATSGLYRPEKAQS

-4331 KDTPHYTPPRAS
+4331 KDTPHYTPPKAPTS
-4343 NATPKAASGGN
+4343 APKSFGSGN

>member
-15 ASMLS
+15 AAMLS

-35 PYINLHDACQII
+35 PYINLHDACQIV

-72 RKAIP
+72 RKAIS
-77 YYDHDGYKQFVFDAV
+77 YYDHDGYKQFVFDAA

-99 YQRPIFPLKRLL
+99 YQRPIFPLKRML

-121 LYGDLRGDYRKI
+121 LYDDLRGDYRKI
-133 HNGVYAYLEKS
+133 HNGVYTYLEKS

-171 PKTVGIHLRG
+171 PKTAGIHLRG

-225 EETVTDEPIIRGGEG
+225 EETVSDEPIIRGGEV
-240 EQINEPLAEETEALP
+240 EQTKEPLTEETEELP
-255 EQDDEVFVSPVYRQ
+255 EQGNEVSVSPIYRQ
-269 YLEAQKINPQA
+269 YLDVQKANPQA
-280 VVLLRVGDFYEVM
+280 VVLLRLGDFYEIM
-293 GENARAVAEELD
+293 GENARTVAEELD

-333 EKILDR
+333 EKILAH
-339 HGVLLVE
+339 HGVLLAE
-346 DGQEPKYIL
+346 AGQEPKYIL

-366 EISEEPE
+366 EISKEPE
-373 QELSSEIVERD
+373 QESQSEIVERD

-393 LFSEEEGEIKDPE
+393 LFSEEEEEIKDPA

-421 EEQFDEEEDDNFE
+421 EEQTDEEEDYGF
-434 VENEED
+434 ENEED
-440 FEEESEQEETE
+440 FEEESEQDETE
-451 NQSKPTHKKE
+451 NKPKPTRKRE

-471 KPQVSLFDFME
+471 QKPQLSLFDLME

-535 HSGWGIDNEEHDG
+535 RGGWGGDNEEHSG
-548 KGIRLS
+548 KGIHLS
-554 HRDENGKTLV
+554 HCDENGKTLV

-620 ELAIVSEQPARK
+620 ELAIVSEQPGRK

-657 TAVEATSKYHARY
+657 TAVETTSKYHARY

-691 LSWNNFAERVCDII
+691 LSWNSFAEHVCDVI

-724 QMIELGTQ
+724 QMVKLGTE

-745 FGKDEGYVRAH
+745 FGKDEGYVRAN
-756 CDEIKETMLARVEV
+756 CDEIKEAMLARVEV

-796 EARQEHKERITEIAD
+796 EARQEHKERIAEIAD

-823 GNYIH
+823 GNYVH

-839 AKNNAEEIAEELSKH
+839 AKDNAEEIAEELSKH

-864 DSFDT
+864 DAFDT

-876 PNYIPKE
+876 SNYIPKE
-883 EEDGYEEYIKS
+883 EEDGD
-894 FEEENKPSKIKATF
+894 EEENNPRDTKAPF
-908 NRFKDL
+908 NRFKEL
-914 SDNDKAFIER
+914 SENDRAFIEQ
-924 YSFRAHREPSMSPW
+924 YSLRAHREPSMSPW
-938 DEVQQCETIEEGIYI
+938 DEVQQCETIAEGIYS

-999 LRELYDKGILNDEHR
+999 IRELYDKGILSDDHM

-1019 HVKSEENGRIP
+1019 HVKTEENGRIP
-1030 FSSATDQEK
+1030 FSSATAEEK
-1039 KRFIAEWNKTI
+1039 KRFIAEWNDTV
-1050 NESLATWNKEYWQKY
+1050 NESLATWCKEYWQKY
-1065 QKEEQSYEKIK
+1065 QEAEQHQK
-1076 NDEITRIVE
+1076 
-1085 SFVQEGTAQTVAG
+1085 
-1098 GWDFYF
+1098 
-1104 ENLSGFV
+1104 
-1111 YENRHEITDQLVR
+1111 
-1124 RKEVETVGLDDKSI
+1124 
-1138 EVIFKPKFCPNLRF
+1138 
-1152 DAIGKPIELDSKNTD
+1152 DSKNTD
-1167 LADVLNQTELG
+1167 LTDILDQTELG
-1178 GTKTRFRNN
+1178 GAKTRFRNN

-1197 FAENRNPTTEERKTL
+1197 YAENRNPTTEERKTL

-1297 MPKGIADGSRLYGVE
+1297 MPKEVADGSRLYGVE
-1312 LDKLTGRIAAKLYPQ
+1312 LDNLTGRIAAKLYPQ

-1340 PNDKFDIIVGN
+1340 PNDKFDIVVGN

-1441 RKREEKITDLSVETW
+1441 RKREEKITDLSAETW
-1456 LATGKTKE
+1456 LATGKTEE

-1473 DHPEMVLG
+1473 EHPEMVLG
-1481 TLVEEQGL
+1481 TLKEEQGL

-1497 KADGRELKDALAEAI
+1497 KPDGRDLKDALAEAI

-1523 ETSPAEEQTT
+1523 EISPAEEQTT

-1558 MVEQT
+1558 MVEQA

-1578 IELREELHHILDIQ
+1578 IGLRGELHHILDIQ
-1592 IAGCSDEVL
+1592 ITGCSDEVL
-1601 KKEQTKLNAQYDLF
+1601 KKEQAKLNAQYDLF
-1615 VRWYGNLNSQTN
+1615 VRRYGNLNSQTN
-1627 TKLFKDDGDSALLF
+1627 TKLFKEDGDSALLF

-1653 TKSDIFS
+1653 TKSDVFS

-1716 DPEIVDETDKYSG
+1716 DPEIADENDKYSG
-1729 FISAEEYL
+1729 FLSAEEYL
-1737 SGQVVSKLDLARLV
+1737 SGQVVSKLDLARSV

-2051 KIPVSTERQVQKLN
+2051 KIPVSTERQIQKLN
-2065 EEIAAVQ
+2065 EEIAAVE

-2274 RQVINLKPSDTTIE
+2274 RHVINLKPSDTTIE
-2288 LAEEIAERAD
+2288 LAEEIADRAD

-2336 EGSKLNECAQR
+2336 DGSKLNACAQN

-2633 SGKVDVPVAEY
+2633 SGKVDTPVAEY
-2644 CGFRISMNPMTFM
+2644 YGFKISMNPMSFM

-2665 AAEGQYI
+2665 SAEGQYI

-2689 VNDLPERKVRLEKR
+2689 VSELPQRKVRLEKK

-2756 EGEEENYMAIPILP
+2756 ESEEENYRAIPILP
-2770 KEKIKKEVSII
+2770 EERLKKEISII

-2839 DTEGMVDDLDVFD
+2839 DTEGMVDDPDVFD
-2852 EKERLFGVEKPEWN
+2852 EKDRLFGVEKPEWN

-2896 MSYFSNTEREI
+2896 MSYFSNTERET

-2923 GGRSLPA
+2923 GGRSLSS
-2930 ATEMKE
+2930 ATDMKE

-2960 GEADIHIAVF
+2960 GEADIHLAVF

-2981 LSKYSYEMRLN
+2981 LSKYSYETRLN

-3144 IRKEVWM
+3144 IRKEVWR

-3177 QKELDYVDEGFT
+3177 QKGLDYVDEGFT

-3234 SGAFREYGWEESDL
+3234 GGAFREYGWEESDL
-3248 TRAIAEHLTDPVV
+3248 TRAIAEHLTDPVM

-3311 KKTLPGIGLLRN
+3311 KKTLPGVGLLRN

-3365 TFYDEQEARAY
+3365 AFYDEQEARAY

-3391 DRKEIDY
+3391 DRKGIDY

-3422 EDIFYENYKIHVF
+3422 EDIFYENFKIHVF
-3435 TELKDVI
+3435 TELKDAI

-3448 GYLGKEHYRALYED
+3448 GYLEKEHYRALYEE

-3473 YLDREYSSINK
+3473 FVGSEYASVNSYT
-3484 NGDTAEFIKDY
+3484 DTAEFIRDY
-3495 CEYYHAD
+3495 CEHYHKSVLHDEVKMPVYLQSAQY
-3502 AMTEK
+3502 AI
-3507 EQGTIYLNTAQYSV
+3507 EQGDL
-3521 EHDEIEQYRVSHRQS
+3521 DEYRNSRALS
-3536 EECREAIDKA
+3536 EECRDAIDKA
-3546 ISENFDGLHLKDG
+3546 ISENFDGMRLKDG
-3559 FIPELI
+3559 FISELV
-3565 DKFGSERVKYILATT
+3565 DKFGKERVQYILATT

-3596 WSENINVSESQDERR
+3596 WAENIAVSESQDERR

-3622 DGVVNGFKKYMRYN
+3622 DGVVNSFKRYMRYD

-3652 EKEELAESKFLKQ
+3652 EQEELAESKFAKE

-3818 SAQEFSELVN
+3818 TAEEFAAIVN
-3828 HTSDKDYKREEKP
+3828 HTSDKDYVREQKERTIITLP
-3841 RVSVN
+3841 RDAVLGN
-3846 IPQAAMLKEYGKT
+3846 YERAT
-3859 SLFRA
+3859 LFKA
-3864 PNGTQYE
+3864 PSGTE
-3871 GYSYYLPNSVLHEPT
+3871 FAGYSYYLPNSVIGEDT
-3886 EGNTGAVARIT
+3886 KNEDGRIRVALS
-3897 EDFKVTLRKGAE
+3897 EDFKIKLSKGPDEKEITVAE
-3909 ETELTAREFSEL
+3909 YAAL
-3921 VGKTTAEDYKREPTA
+3921 VNGTTAESYKRE
-3936 MDDYR
+3936 R
-3941 EQQQEKEEWK
+3941 EEEAQNREEKADEKKWT
-3951 EIAVSEQAVIA
+3951 EIAVSEEAVIA
-3962 NYEKSTLFKMPK
+3962 TYEKSTLFKMPK

-3979 MVYYI
+3979 LVYYI

-3992 EGGLR
+3992 EKGIR
-3997 LRLPESFEAH
+3997 LRLPEDFEVH
-4007 LKTSG
+4007 LKDKSA
-4012 SDEKIDLTAEQL
+4012 DENIDIKPD
-4024 MAELA
+4024 ELEKELKDKDDDA
-4029 GKSDEDYEGIYRRPS
+4029 YENLYRRPS
-4044 EEAIKKFEK
+4044 EEVKQKFDK
-4053 VEKNLRER
+4053 VEQQLRTC
-4061 LPDEMKNKPNWVV
+4061 LPAEMKDKPNWVI
-4074 VRTRENKE
+4074 VRTRENAD
-4082 TGRLDKYLIDVHTGK
+4082 TGRLDKFLISPVTGK

-4106 WTDFDTACKYAK
+4106 WADFDAACKYAR
-4118 EHGGVALAYA
+4118 ENGGVALAYA
-4128 LDGTDG
+4128 LDGKDG

-4143 IGEDGKRSAL
+4143 VGADGKRSAL

-4163 TYAEHSVSGRGIH
+4163 TYIESSVSGKGIH
-4176 VFGRTKGADLR
+4176 VFGKTEGMDLR

-4193 DMEYYQDRH
+4193 DMEFYQDSH
-4202 FITMTGDGA
+4202 FIAMTGDGA
-4211 GYSRLESFDASEMKS
+4211 GYYNLESFDTPEMKS

-4232 ERRTEWKNAGKGE
+4232 ERRTEWKNAGGGIS
-4245 AGLTQ
+4245 GLTQ

-4268 VRRLYNGED
+4268 VKRLYNGED

-4292 LAFYSGGNVGQMTR
+4292 LAFYSGGNVEQMTR
-4306 IFATSGLYRPDKPAS
+4306 IFATSGLYRPEKAQS

-4331 KDTPHYTPPRAS
+4331 KDTPHYTPPKAPTS
-4343 NATPKAASGGN
+4343 APKSSGNGN
-4354 SKA
+4354 GKA

>member
-15 ASMLS
+15 AAMLS

-35 PYINLHDACQII
+35 PYINLHDACQIV

-72 RKAIP
+72 RKAIS
-77 YYDHDGYKQFVFDAV
+77 YYDHDGYKQFVFDAA

-99 YQRPIFPLKRLL
+99 YQRPIFPLKRML

-121 LYGDLRGDYRKI
+121 LYDDLRGDYRKI
-133 HNGVYAYLEKS
+133 HNGVYTYLEKS

-171 PKTVGIHLRG
+171 PKTAGIHLSG

-195 MYIQSELLAEEIDEA
+195 MYIQAELLAEEIDEA

-225 EETVTDEPIIRGGEG
+225 EETVTDEPVIRGGDV
-240 EQINEPLAEETEALP
+240 EQINEPLAEETEELP
-255 EQDDEVFVSPVYRQ
+255 EQGNEVSVSPVYRQ
-269 YLEAQKINPQA
+269 YLDVQKANPQA
-280 VVLLRVGDFYEVM
+280 VVLLRLGDFYEVM

-305 LTLTSREVGLPER
+305 LTLTSRDVGLPER
-318 VPMCGFPYY
+318 VPMCGFPYHVTEV
-327 ASDAYI
+327 YI

-339 HGVLLVE
+339 HGVLLAE

-373 QELSSEIVERD
+373 QESQSEIVERD

-393 LFSEEEGEIKDPE
+393 LFSEEEEEIKDPE

-421 EEQFDEEEDDNFE
+421 EEQYDEEEDYGF
-434 VENEED
+434 ENEEN
-440 FEEESEQEETE
+440 FEEESEQDETE
-451 NQSKPTHKKE
+451 NKPKPTRKRE

-471 KPQVSLFDFME
+471 QKPQLSLFDLME

-605 KELRAEEERQKREII
+605 KELRSEEERQKREII

-657 TAVEATSKYHARY
+657 TAVESTSKYHARY

-705 EAERLFAPEDAEY
+705 DAERLFAPEDAEY

-724 QMIELGTQ
+724 QMVELGTQ

-745 FGKDEGYVRAH
+745 FGKDEGYIRAH
-756 CDEIKETMLARVEV
+756 CDEIKEMMLSRVEV

-796 EARQEHKERITEIAD
+796 EAHEEHKERIAEIAD

-828 FFEEFGKHAEF
+828 FFEEFGKHAGF
-839 AKNNAEEIAEELSKH
+839 AKDNAEEIAEELSKH

-883 EEDGYEEYIKS
+883 EEGGD
-894 FEEENKPSKIKATF
+894 EEENKPRDTKTPF
-908 NRFKDL
+908 NRFKEL
-914 SDNDKAFIER
+914 SENDRAFIER
-924 YSFRAHREPSMSPW
+924 YSLRAHREPSMSPW
-938 DEVQQCETIEEGIYI
+938 DEVQQCETIAEGIYS

-999 LRELYDKGILNDEHR
+999 LRELYDKGILNDEHS

-1019 HVKSEENGRIP
+1019 HVKTKENGRTP
-1030 FSSATDQEK
+1030 FSSATDEEK
-1039 KRFIAEWNKTI
+1039 KRFIAEWNDTV
-1050 NESLATWNKEYWQKY
+1050 NESLATWCKEYWRKY
-1065 QKEEQSYEKIK
+1065 QKAEQRQK
-1076 NDEITRIVE
+1076 
-1085 SFVQEGTAQTVAG
+1085 
-1098 GWDFYF
+1098 
-1104 ENLSGFV
+1104 
-1111 YENRHEITDQLVR
+1111 
-1124 RKEVETVGLDDKSI
+1124 
-1138 EVIFKPKFCPNLRF
+1138 
-1152 DAIGKPIELDSKNTD
+1152 DSKNTD
-1167 LADVLNQTELG
+1167 LTDVLDQTELG
-1178 GTKTRFRNN
+1178 GAKTRFRNN

-1312 LDKLTGRIAAKLYPQ
+1312 LDNLTGRIAAKLYPQ

-1340 PNDKFDIIVGN
+1340 PNDKFDIVVGN

-1441 RKREEKITDLSVETW
+1441 RKREEKITDLSAETW
-1456 LATGKTKE
+1456 LATGKTEE

-1497 KADGRELKDALAEAI
+1497 KPDGRDLKAALAEAI
-1512 QNLPQSFYQNP
+1512 QNLPQGFYQNP
-1523 ETSPAEEQTT
+1523 DTSPAEEQTT

-1558 MVEQT
+1558 MVEQA

-1578 IELREELHHILDIQ
+1578 IGLREELHHILDIQ

-1601 KKEQTKLNAQYDLF
+1601 QKEQSKLNAQYDLF
-1615 VRWYGNLNSQTN
+1615 VRRYGNLNSQTN

-1653 TKSDIFS
+1653 TKSDVFS

-1716 DPEIVDETDKYSG
+1716 DPEMADENDKYSG
-1729 FISAEEYL
+1729 FLSAEEYL
-1737 SGQVVSKLDLARLV
+1737 SGQVVSKLDLARPV

-2051 KIPVSTERQVQKLN
+2051 KIPVSTERQIRKLN

-2083 MPRGAVKNLEKI
+2083 MPRGAIKNLEKI

-2102 LKKLMDTSGKDDV
+2102 LKKLMDTSSKDDV

-2203 LRDLGIT
+2203 LKDLGIT

-2264 MVKLNVPEAK
+2264 MVKLNVPEAE
-2274 RQVINLKPSDTTIE
+2274 RHVVNLKPSDTTIE

-2336 EGSKLNECAQR
+2336 EDSKLNECAQR

-2361 QIVFCDLSTPKG
+2361 QIVFCDLSTPK
-2373 SFSDYVY
+2373 SRFEDYVY

-2400 SEEIAFIH
+2400 SDEIAFIH

-2644 CGFRISMNPMTFM
+2644 CGFKISMNPMSFM

-2689 VNDLPERKVRLEKR
+2689 VSELPQRKVRLEKK

-2717 VEKPFEQAEQLS
+2717 VEKPFEQAERLS

-2756 EGEEENYMAIPILP
+2756 ESEEENYRAIPILP
-2770 KEKIKKEVSII
+2770 EERLKKEVSII

-2789 MQVDVLP
+2789 MEVDILP

-2810 TWDGM
+2810 TWDGI

-2839 DTEGMVDDLDVFD
+2839 DTEGMVDDPAVFD
-2852 EKERLFGVEKPEWN
+2852 EKDRLFGVEKPEWN
-2866 TFMQSDNG
+2866 AFMQSDNG

-2896 MSYFSNTEREI
+2896 MSYFSNTERET
-2907 LWEQYGTEV
+2907 LWQQYGTEV

-2923 GGRSLPA
+2923 GGRSLSS
-2930 ATEMKE
+2930 ATDMKE

-2960 GEADIHIAVF
+2960 GEADIHLAVF

-2981 LSKYSYEMRLN
+2981 LSKYSYETRLN

-3075 NPLLPDYTVTE
+3075 NPLLPDYTVSD
-3086 EDMHDYGYT
+3086 EDMHDYGYM
-3095 KDEMLPLH
+3095 KDEMIPLH
-3103 KRVAQ
+3103 KRAAQ

-3248 TRAIAEHLTDPVV
+3248 TRAIAEHLTDPVM

-3291 PALDDELTVLAV
+3291 PALDDELTVLAM
-3303 QPDIELDE
+3303 QPDIKLDE
-3311 KKTLPGIGLLRN
+3311 SRTLPGVKLLKN

-3332 NRSGIE
+3332 NRAGIE
-3338 SELKVGNVTNLEE
+3338 GERELNVGDMTNLEE
-3351 IGISPMEFD
+3351 LEISPMEFD

-3365 TFYDEQEARAY
+3365 TFYDEQEAQTY

-3391 DRKEIDY
+3391 GRKEIDY

-3411 VYKADVLSRSP
+3411 VYKADILSRSP

-3448 GYLGKEHYRALYED
+3448 GYLEKEHYRALYED
-3462 RGSILTGLYDD
+3462 RGSILTELYDD
-3473 YLDREYSSINK
+3473 FIGDEYASLNT
-3484 NGDTAEFIKDY
+3484 GTDTAEFIKNY
-3495 CEYYHAD
+3495 CEQYHQS
-3502 AMTEK
+3502 AMYA
-3507 EQGTIYLNTAQYSV
+3507 GAPLYLKTARYAR
-3521 EHDEIEQYRVSHRQS
+3521 EHGESEQYHRSH
-3536 EECREAIDKA
+3536 ELNEACREEMDKA
-3546 ISENFDGLHLKDG
+3546 ISENFDGMHLKEG
-3559 FIPELI
+3559 FEQELMERY
-3565 DKFGSERVKYILATT
+3565 GRERVEYILATT
-3580 IRENLGDGR
+3580 VKENAWDGR
-3589 YSPENKG
+3589 YSRENRE
-3596 WSENINVSESQDERR
+3596 WAESIPVSESESERIA
-3611 NCCLRSHPAVI
+3611 CCLHSHPAVI
-3622 DGVVNGFKKYMRYN
+3622 DGLIRRIRRN
-3636 DFLDEVTN
+3636 EHE
-3644 DKQNDNKE
+3644 KQPKKE
-3652 EKEELAESKFLKQ
+3652 EEDLAESKFLKQ

-3726 YGENVEPPE
+3726 YGENVEPQE
-3735 KWYEVFVSRDA
+3735 KWYAVYVSRDA
-3746 LIKTYEKSSLMRMP
+3746 LIKTYDKSSLMRMP
-3760 SSNSEYADYT
+3760 SSNKEYADYT
-3770 YFVYNNR
+3770 YFMYNNR
-3777 MKESRQLVDMQ
+3777 IKNSRQLVDMQ
-3788 SDSRELCYKIL
+3788 SDSRELCYKL
-3799 LSEGEVVN
+3799 MLAEGEVVN

-3818 SAQEFSELVN
+3818 TAEEFAAIVN
-3828 HTSDKDYKREEKP
+3828 HTSDKDYVREQKAKTIITLPREAVLGNYEK
-3841 RVSVN
+3841 
-3846 IPQAAMLKEYGKT
+3846 AT
-3859 SLFRA
+3859 LFKA
-3864 PNGTQYE
+3864 PSGTE
-3871 GYSYYLPNSVLHEPT
+3871 FAGYSYYLPNSVIGEDT
-3886 EGNTGAVARIT
+3886 KNEDGRIRVALS
-3897 EDFKVTLRKGAE
+3897 EDFKIKLNRGSDEKEITV
-3909 ETELTAREFSEL
+3909 SEYAAL
-3921 VGKTTAEDYKREPTA
+3921 VNGTTAESYKRERSA
-3936 MDDYR
+3936 EEENR
-3941 EQQQEKEEWK
+3941 EEKADEKKWT
-3951 EIAVSEQAVIA
+3951 EIPVSEEAVIA
-3962 NYEKSTLFKMPK
+3962 TYEKSTLFKMPK

-3979 MVYYI
+3979 LVYYI

-3992 EGGLR
+3992 EKGIR
-3997 LRLPESFEAH
+3997 LRLPEDFEVH
-4007 LKTSG
+4007 LKDKSA
-4012 SDEKIDLTAEQL
+4012 DENIDIKPD
-4024 MAELA
+4024 ELEKELKDKGDDA
-4029 GKSDEDYEGIYRRPS
+4029 YENLYRRPS
-4044 EEAIKKFEK
+4044 EEVKQKFDK
-4053 VEKNLRER
+4053 VEQQLRTC
-4061 LPDEMKNKPNWVV
+4061 LPAEMKDKPNWVI
-4074 VRTRENKE
+4074 VRTRENAD
-4082 TGRLDKYLIDVHTGK
+4082 TGRLDKFLISPVTGK

-4106 WTDFDTACKYAK
+4106 WADFDTACKYAR
-4118 EHGGVALAYA
+4118 ENGGVALAYA
-4128 LDGTDG
+4128 LDGKDG

-4143 IGEDGKRSAL
+4143 VGENGKRSAL
-4153 ADEVLSKCGK
+4153 ANEVLSKCGK
-4163 TYAEHSVSGRGIH
+4163 TYIESSVSGKGIH
-4176 VFGRTKGADLR
+4176 VFGKTEGMDLR

-4193 DMEYYQDRH
+4193 DMEFYQDSH
-4202 FITMTGDGA
+4202 FIAMTGDGA
-4211 GYSRLESFDASEMKS
+4211 GYYNLESFDTPEMKS

-4232 ERRTEWKNAGKGE
+4232 ERRTEWKNVGKGMP
-4245 AGLTQ
+4245 GLTQ
-4250 MDDRELLEKA
+4250 LDDRELLEKA

-4268 VRRLYNGED
+4268 VKRLYNGED
-4277 LRHNHSNSDM
+4277 LRNNHSNSDM

-4292 LAFYSGGNVGQMTR
+4292 LAFYSGGNVEQMTR
-4306 IFATSGLYRPDKPAS
+4306 IFATSGLYRPEKAQS

-4331 KDTPHYTPPRAS
+4331 KDTPHYTPPKAPTS
-4343 NATPKAASGGN
+4343 APKSSGSGN
-4354 SKA
+4354 GKA